1 MSGIGSSFRRRD
13 EYRRSEERWSFRL
26 PSSHQP
32 LKQKIP
38 DVHLLLYLSLVV
50 ALITCIAGCGGSPS
64 QGSSVELQA
73 ADRFELKASPVTG
86 RLSVIVYP
94 NDATHTFYCI
104 LRTWQSDQLEIIRD
118 CHGSPEAIDHTKFFG
133 KSSIIQSIRQ
143 DLDGLLLTV
152 YDPDRNVSNSASSS
166 GSLADTVSFY
176 RLSAQGNLTQ
186 IATQIPWSTLDSP
199 IYLGS
204 FSGSYVGCDYRNC
217 FQFKSEGGFSKL
229 QPFNGDFDILE
240 ISASETVLNAI
251 VRNRFNREDGNPI
264 VNPQYRLIE
273 INQNGHQIRDIPG
286 DCIPFQ
292 INQKS
297 STPYRCA
304 RTGKDFMDLISF
316 EIEKFNHQGLL
327 FFGASNREGRIPW
340 SQYYYLTAFA
350 SILSGRADLIAR
362 ESSWTTLRKRT
373 CREIELIAARAQED
387 LSGYQSNRYSLNR
400 APLLFALHLGRIGTI
415 LSEYRKIGCTT
426 DGGQLV
432 ERISREVRQE
442 LIALEKTVE
451 EPWKIPDPN
460 SGEVNSFRYRKGIAF
475 WSDGANLP
483 YNFISGINQGVI
495 DLSWP
500 AVPDA
505 NLMTRLRDTS
515 NFFVQ
520 SSKILQ
526 SSTWSYWWGLGY
538 DGWSTDESI
547 SMNTPA
553 YVGFKRNADISYRI
567 MDANAI
573 LAFSQLDKSGQ
584 MSDAVRQIRSL
595 VAAGKLPPEINDRLV
610 RVASPAAPTANSRQ
624 YFSRA
629 ALPEELGS
637 LVWALE
643 STLSMQAQ

>member
-1 MSGIGSSFRRRD
+1 MYS
-13 EYRRSEERWSFRL
+13 
-26 PSSHQP
+26 
-32 LKQKIP
+32 
-38 DVHLLLYLSLVV
+38 LLFLSLVAAV
-50 ALITCIAGCGGSPS
+50 ITCIAGCGGRPP
-64 QGSSVELQA
+64 QDSSVELQA

-94 NDATHTFYCI
+94 NDATLTFYCI

-133 KSSIIQSIRQ
+133 KNSIIQSVRQ

-152 YDPDRNVSNSASSS
+152 YDPDRNISNSASSS
-166 GSLADTVSFY
+166 GSLADTISFY
-176 RLSAQGNLTQ
+176 RLSPQGNLTQ

-199 IYLGS
+199 IFMGS

-217 FQFKSEGGFSKL
+217 FQFKSEGTFSKL
-229 QPFNGDFDILE
+229 QPLSGDFDIIE
-240 ISASETVLNAI
+240 ISSNETVLNAI

-264 VNPQYRLIE
+264 ENPQYRYVE
-273 INQNGHQIRDIPG
+273 IDKNGYKISDIPS

-292 INQKS
+292 IDQKS
-297 STPYRCA
+297 IAPYRCA
-304 RTGKDFMDLISF
+304 RTGKDFIDLISF
-316 EIEKFNHQGLL
+316 EIQKFNHQGLL
-327 FFGASNREGRIPW
+327 FFGTSNREGRIPW

-350 SILSGRADLIAR
+350 SILSGRANLIAR
-362 ESSWTTLRKRT
+362 QSSWTTLRKRT
-373 CREIELIAARAQED
+373 CREIELIAARAHEG

-400 APLLFALHLGRIGTI
+400 APLLFALHLGRIGTV
-415 LSEYRKIGCTT
+415 LSEYGKIGCTT

-432 ERISREVRQE
+432 DQISGEVRQE

-451 EPWKIPDPN
+451 EPWKAKDPI
-460 SGEVNSFRYRKGIAF
+460 SGEVNSFRYRKGIEF

-483 YNFISGINQGVI
+483 YNYISGINQGVI

-505 NLMTRLRDTS
+505 TLMTRLRDTF
-515 NFFVQ
+515 NFFVI
-520 SSKILQ
+520 SSRILQ
-526 SSTWSYWWGLGY
+526 SSTWSYWWGRGY
-538 DGWSTDESI
+538 EGWSTDDSV

-573 LAFSQLDKSGQ
+573 LAYSQMDKSGQ
-584 MSDAVRQIRSL
+584 MSDAVRQIMSL
-595 VAAGKLPPEINDRLV
+595 VAAGKLPPEVNDRLV
-610 RVASPAAPTANSRQ
+610 RVAAPAAPTANSRH

-629 ALPEELGS
+629 ALPEELTS

-643 STLSMQAQ
+643 STLSMQEQ